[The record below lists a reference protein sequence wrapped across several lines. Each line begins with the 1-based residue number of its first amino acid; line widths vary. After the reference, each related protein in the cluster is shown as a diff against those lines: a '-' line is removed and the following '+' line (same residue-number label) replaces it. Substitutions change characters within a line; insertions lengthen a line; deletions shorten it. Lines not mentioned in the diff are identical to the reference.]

1 MHKTGRG
8 GRENCDND
16 LGTTSLS
23 RLKSYF
29 LFLFDCILFIVIR
42 VDYYSAIYFP
52 VFCMLCENKSIRP
65 ITFKISY
72 SIVCGW
78 LVPEMTTGWH

>member
-8 GRENCDND
+8 GRQNCDND

-42 VDYYSAIYFP
+42 VGYYSVVYFSCVRLC
-52 VFCMLCENKSIRP
+52 VFCILCEIKTQLNQI
-65 ITFKISY
+65 
-72 SIVCGW
+72 G
-78 LVPEMTTGWH
+78 LLL